1 MPHCPNC
8 GDRVKDVHYYCGSCG
23 QALSD
28 IAESENDP
36 PMAADREGFLSLR
49 SLSYVNDLLN
59 GASKSWTETQY
70 RIPNC
75 REK

>member
-59 GASKSWTETQY
+59 GEQERTETQY